1 MARQPA
7 IDISIFFIVT
17 LQAHP
22 HAPLFVRQPVKVL
35 DLPVA
40 FPAGN
45 FTVDMALMIEQDMLG
60 YIVNLFPRSGGLG
73 IEVFVLLLNPGV
85 PFDDVVMAVQTE
97 FHRRHSRKIG
107 VGHIGVAIL
116 ALNLLDTA
124 VDVVAERYRLFR
136 AYIRGITIKELE
148 EENDSQPSKQGKE
161 QRPPIAFQ
169 RYHEAVI
176 SGEVI
181 CH

>member
-1 MARQPA
+1 MAREPA
-7 IDISIFFIVT
+7 VYIGILFTVT
-17 LQAHP
+17 CDALIHVP
-22 HAPLFVRQPVKVL
+22 DFVRQPVQVL
-35 DLPVA
+35 NWAMALL
-40 FPAGN
+40 AGYVL
-45 FTVDMALMIEQDMLG
+45 VDMPLMVEQDVLG
-60 YIVNLFPRSGGLG
+60 QVVDFSPGSRVARVEIL
-73 IEVFVLLLNPGV
+73 VFLLNPGML
-85 PFDDVVMAVQTE
+85 FDDIVVAMQAL